1 MVATPSLS
9 SVSQRPRTG
18 DAETLRKIF
27 AAVDATSCPYIYN
40 FHMHTACSDGK
51 LTPAALM
58 EQVVDIGL
66 HGFAIT
72 DHHTVRGYQQA
83 KAWFEDWQWR
93 HPTSLRSRQRGQRG
107 GAVPRLFTGV
117 EITSI
122 LAETEVHILGYG
134 FSPSHDAIE
143 PYLRSYAPRGDAKQA
158 AAVIPA
164 IQAAGG
170 IAVLA
175 HPARYRVSAKTL
187 VPAAAAL
194 GIDGVETYY
203 AYANPED
210 WAPCPRHTPTVE
222 QLAQDYGLLT
232 TCGTDTHGP
241 SLLRRL

>member
-9 SVSQRPRTG
+9 SVSQHPCTG
-18 DAETLRKIF
+18 DAETLRQIF
-27 AAVDATSCPYIYN
+27 AAVDATSCPYTYN

-66 HGFAIT
+66 SAFAIT
-72 DHHTVRGYQQA
+72 DHHTVKGYQQA

-93 HPTSLRSRQRGQRG
+93 NPTSLRSRQRGKG

-117 EITSI
+117 EITAL
-122 LAETEVHILGYG
+122 LADTEVHLLGYG
-134 FSPSHDAIE
+134 FSPSNAAIE
-143 PYLRSYAPRGDAKQA
+143 PYLQGYAPRDQAKQA
-158 AAVIPA
+158 QAVIEA

-175 HPARYRVSAKTL
+175 HPARYRVSAQVL
-187 VPAAAAL
+187 IPQAVAL

-210 WAPCPRHTPTVE
+210 WVPCPRHTPTVE
-222 QLAQDYGLLT
+222 QMAKFHGLLT

>member
-9 SVSQRPRTG
+9 TLSQRPRTG
-18 DAETLRKIF
+18 DAEMLREIF
-27 AAVDATSCPYIYN
+27 TAVDATSCPYTYN

-51 LTPAALM
+51 LTPAGLM

-66 HGFAIT
+66 SAFAIT
-72 DHHTVRGYQQA
+72 DHHTVKGYQQA
-83 KAWFEDWQWR
+83 KAWLEDWQWR
-93 HPTSLRSRQRGQRG
+93 NPTSLRRRQRGKG

-117 EITSI
+117 EINSI

-134 FSPSHDAIE
+134 FAPAHDAIE
-143 PYLRSYAPRGDAKQA
+143 PYLRSYAPRGEAKLA
-158 AAVIPA
+158 AAVITA
-164 IQAAGG
+164 IQSAGG

-175 HPARYRVSAKTL
+175 HPARYRVSAKQL
-187 VPAAAAL
+187 IPIAAAL

-203 AYANPED
+203 AYANPEE
-210 WAPCPRHTPTVE
+210 WVPCPRHTPTVE

>member
-9 SVSQRPRTG
+9 STSQLPRTG
-18 DAETLRKIF
+18 EAETLRKIF
-27 AAVDATSCPYIYN
+27 TAVDATSCPHTYN
-40 FHMHTACSDGK
+40 FHMHTACSDGR
-51 LTPAALM
+51 LSPAALM

-66 HGFAIT
+66 HAFAIT
-72 DHHTVRGYQQA
+72 DHHTTRGYHQA
-83 KAWFEDWQWR
+83 KAWLEDWQWR
-93 HPTSLRSRQRGQRG
+93 NPTSLRGRRR

-117 EITSI
+117 EITAI

-134 FSPSHDAIE
+134 FAPKHSAIE
-143 PYLRSYAPRGDAKQA
+143 PYLRGYAPRGEDKRAG
-158 AAVIPA
+158 AVIHA

-175 HPARYRVSAKTL
+175 HPARYRVSAKGL
-187 VPAAAAL
+187 VPVAAAL
-194 GIDGVETYY
+194 GIDGVEAYY

-210 WAPCPRHTPTVE
+210 WSPCPRHTPIVE
-222 QLAQDYGLLT
+222 QLAQEHGLLT

>member
-9 SVSQRPRTG
+9 SISQRPCTG
-18 DAETLRKIF
+18 DAEALRKIF
-27 AAVDATSCPYIYN
+27 TGLDATSCPHTYN

-51 LTPAALM
+51 LVPSALM

-66 HGFAIT
+66 QAFAIT
-72 DHHTVRGYQQA
+72 DHHTVKGYRQA
-83 KAWFEDWQWR
+83 KAWLEDWQWR
-93 HPTSLRSRQRGQRG
+93 NPTSLRRRGKG
-107 GAVPRLFTGV
+107 GSAAPRLFTGV
-117 EITSI
+117 EVTAI
-122 LAETEVHILGYG
+122 LADTEVHLLGYG
-134 FSPSHDAIE
+134 FSPSHDAME
-143 PYLRSYAPRGDAKQA
+143 PYLRGYAPRGEDKLAT
-158 AAVIPA
+158 AVIPA

-175 HPARYRVSAKTL
+175 HPARYRVSANTL
-187 VPAAAAL
+187 IPAAAAL

-222 QLAQDYGLLT
+222 QLARDHRLLT
-232 TCGTDTHGP
+232 TCGTDTHGA

>member
-9 SVSQRPRTG
+9 SLIQRPCSG
-18 DAETLRKIF
+18 DAKTLRKIF
-27 AAVDATSCPYIYN
+27 ATVDATSCPQTYN

-51 LTPAALM
+51 LSPAGLM

-66 HGFAIT
+66 HAFAIT

-83 KAWFEDWQWR
+83 KAWLEDWQWR
-93 HPTSLRSRQRGQRG
+93 NPTSLRSRRRGTG
-107 GAVPRLFTGV
+107 GASPRLFTGV
-117 EITSI
+117 EITAI

-134 FSPSHDAIE
+134 FSPSHGAIE
-143 PYLRSYAPRGDAKQA
+143 PYLQGQAPRGDDKMA
-158 AAVIPA
+158 AAVIAA

-175 HPARYRVSAKTL
+175 HPARYRVSASGL
-187 VPAAAAL
+187 VPIAAAL

-210 WAPCPRHTPTVE
+210 WVPCPRHTPTVE
-222 QLAQDYGLLT
+222 QLAQDFGLLT